1 MSVYTRCLR
10 FGWMVPNLAIRVAFI
25 MACFLL
31 LYETGLLVWN
41 SMMAPKFGWGA
52 EYVMYSSLA
61 LAFMAEQKLQYLI
74 DFRSYVTALCHNFTI
89 RYANSG
95 PFFEVGLFAQLTR
108 FDKVLMNIDID
119 ANGIVNVGA
128 KDKATNKEQNITIQ
142 SSGGLSDD
150 QVEQMVRDAETFA
163 GKDKERK
170 ALIEAKNDADT
181 LLYSAE
187 KSLHEHK
194 EKLPADIVSQIE
206 TAIADLRTVKDGDD
220 LEAIKSKIQDVQ
232 NATMKIGEAINKAA
246 GGGGDGGSSDAGSA
260 SGEEEKKEEQQ
271 K

>member
-41 SMMAPKFGWGA
+41 SMMAPKFGRGA

-119 ANGIVNVGA
+119 ANGKPVIWNSAWTVHIVVPSHGA
-128 KDKATNKEQNITIQ
+128 LRFDDALVR
-142 SSGGLSDD
+142 SGPAGPLLLSGYV
-150 QVEQMVRDAETFA
+150 VE
-163 GKDKERK
+163 
-170 ALIEAKNDADT
+170 IH
-181 LLYSAE
+181 YW
-187 KSLHEHK
+187 
-194 EKLPADIVSQIE
+194 LPADRYSHAPMQSDATIELKCSQRATLDEFLAYCKRFVHGARAPLMRVADVSTGTLVNNDEERFALAAPRAHTTQI
-206 TAIADLRTVKDGDD
+206 A
-220 LEAIKSKIQDVQ
+220 
-232 NATMKIGEAINKAA
+232 
-246 GGGGDGGSSDAGSA
+246 SSD
-260 SGEEEKKEEQQ
+260 ED
-271 K
+271 